1 MQFKNLQKK
10 EKKLEISHNQ
20 KDEEITNKMFQ

>member
-20 KDEEITNKMFQ
+20 KDEEITNKLFQ